1 MTRLARIVQEALDDL
16 VWTADIDDDEAA
28 GECHV
33 ATHALIDGQPC
44 DIFIDT
50 DEGLDAL
57 SVFIYLPFC
66 VKPGQYAE
74 ACQLVNA
81 INVAVRHAHL
91 EILQDSGRVRL
102 VVSANV
108 EGASPTGLF
117 LVRMLQ
123 CGDHILCHWLGA
135 LAAVAVTGRPAAEVL
150 AAIAPPAADEA
161 PAEDGVDRPVSAPI
175 MGAPVNRT
183 LH

>member
-1 MTRLARIVQEALDDL
+1 MTRLARIVQEALDEL
-16 VWTADIDDDEAA
+16 EWTADIDDDEAA
-28 GECHV
+28 GASHV
-33 ATHALIDGQPC
+33 ATNAIIDGQLC

-50 DEGLDAL
+50 DEGADAL
-57 SVFIYLPFC
+57 SVFIYLPFR
-66 VKPGQYAE
+66 VKPAYYAE

-81 INVAVRHAHL
+81 INVDVRHAHL
-91 EILQDSGRVRL
+91 EILRDSGRVRL

-123 CGDHILCHWLGA
+123 CGDHVLCHWLGA
-135 LAAVAVTGRPAAEVL
+135 LAAVAVTGRPAAAVL
-150 AAIAPPAADEA
+150 ADEA
-161 PAEDGVDRPVSAPI
+161 SKAGEEAPEEAETERPV
-175 MGAPVNRT
+175 GAPVIGSALART